1 MTTMDIEQARYNMV
15 EQQIRTWDVL
25 DQDVLDL
32 LFTVHREDYV
42 PQQYRALAFADLEL
56 PLPGGERMWAPKLE
70 ARVLQSLDLRKEESV
85 LEIGTGSGYFTALLA
100 SMAREVT
107 TVEIDPV
114 LSASAKAKLARH
126 GLANVR
132 LEVGDGARGW
142 GHELYDAVVLTGST
156 PILPEKFLAQLKPN
170 GRTFAIVGEA
180 PAMTARL
187 VQWSAPGSRVTTD
200 LFETVVAPLKNAATP
215 SRFRF

>member
-32 LFTVHREDYV
+32 LFSVRREEYV
-42 PQQYRALAFADLEL
+42 PQQYKSLAFADLEL
-56 PLPGGERMWAPKLE
+56 PLPGGQRMWAPKLE
-70 ARVLQSLDLRKEESV
+70 ARVLQTLRLRRGESV

-100 SMAREVT
+100 SMAGDVT
-107 TVEIDPV
+107 SVEIDPT
-114 LSASAKAKLARH
+114 LSASAKAKLMRH
-126 GLANVR
+126 GFTQVR
-132 LEVGDGARGW
+132 AEVGDGALGF
-142 GHELYDAVVLTGST
+142 GHELYDAIVLTGST
-156 PILPEKFLAQLKPN
+156 PILPEKFLMQLKPN
-170 GRTFAIVGEA
+170 GRVFAIVGEA

-187 VQWSAPGSRVTTD
+187 VEWTAPGSRVTTD
-200 LFETVVAPLKNAATP
+200 LFETVVAPLTNAATP